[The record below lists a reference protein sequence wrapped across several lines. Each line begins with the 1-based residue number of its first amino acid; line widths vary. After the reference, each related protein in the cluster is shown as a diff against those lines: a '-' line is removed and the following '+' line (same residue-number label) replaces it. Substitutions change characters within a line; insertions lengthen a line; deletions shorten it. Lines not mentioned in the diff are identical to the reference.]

1 MKRKTIVAF
10 ALALMLAGAAGTQ
23 SASAAPKEKAQI
35 EVVSPELGDGAIEVL
50 GVQQEGERMVLRVRN
65 RTPFIMIIYIHGQ
78 RIGWLRPF
86 RTGNLRGLSR
96 GFHRL
101 YAHSR
106 WGSFYWGPRSIWV
119 PGTWSLYR

>member
-1 MKRKTIVAF
+1 MTRKFIV
-10 ALALMLAGAAGTQ
+10 ALALCFFLAGLSTT
-23 SASAAPKEKAQI
+23 ASAAPKAEEPKVEVVAPGLGNDAI
-35 EVVSPELGDGAIEVL
+35 EVVGVEKEGD
-50 GVQQEGERMVLRVRN
+50 RMVLRVRN
-65 RTPFIMIIYIHGQ
+65 RTPFIVIIYIHGR

-86 RTGNLRGLSR
+86 RTGRLRGLRR